1 MDGNLVFRGPPDGTG
16 NLVFGDADG
25 GGGIAPVSVIIDAEL
40 PGLGTAGITLAVA
53 TRVVLDASLP
63 GLDGEVGL
71 VWDANVSR
79 GLRHEVQSHWQ
90 DGTQLHAAATAHWQE
105 TEQLQSAAIVR
116 WQEAAELRQASRQ
129 HWQETERLRAVLQSR
144 YQAAVSL
151 RAATRQH
158 WEETERLRGVLQARY
173 QLGISLRAATRQHWQ
188 ENERLRSAL
197 LEHWQEG
204 MGLHNGVRS
213 FWQEGDGVRIA
224 MRQHWQEAMCPAA
237 GVSPR
242 PKPPVKVPCYD
253 VATAANLLFEEAWAN
268 DGHLVFICYRPGPE
282 IPGAA
287 IVVPSR
293 RTYIMINSIE
303 IRRADD
309 LAGDP
314 LPSEA
319 FAMNLDHQSWTW
331 SFSATFHPS
340 VAGAVTPGPDGEPV
354 ELEVRV
360 NGQPFRL
367 QAERWGKSMRFPEQ
381 LIKVSGR
388 GKACVLDAP
397 HSPEQTFGNTQA
409 RSAHQLM
416 LDVLTINGV
425 GMGWA
430 VDFKLTDWS
439 VPGNQWSHQG
449 TYITALAEIASAAG
463 GYLQPHDTD
472 PTIRVLPL
480 WPKPWWEWD
489 NLTPDISLPDGMGE
503 VEDSDWSDHPLYNR
517 IFLEGGAGG
526 ITADFRREGTNGG
539 ILKPMVVHPLI
550 TGMEVARQ
558 RAIAE
563 LSQSGRMVDKALT
576 MPILPETGVIR
587 PGAVL
592 DFRDE
597 HQVHRIGIVR
607 STAINWTFPV
617 LTQTLKVQCHA

>member
-1 MDGNLVFRGPPDGTG
+1 MDDGKLVFRGPFDGTG
-16 NLVFGDADG
+16 KLVFGLVDEG
-25 GGGIAPVSVIIDAEL
+25 EGIAPVSVQ
-40 PGLGTAGITLAVA
+40 
-53 TRVVLDASLP
+53 LDADLG
-63 GLDGEVGL
+63 GLDGDISVAIVTRAMLDADLGGL
-71 VWDANVSR
+71 DGDIGALWDAGVVRDWRSEQITHWQEADRAGAGQRHHWGESVQLRNGVSTHYQEAVPA
-79 GLRHEVQSHWQ
+79 GHGVTSHWQ
-90 DGTQLHAAATAHWQE
+90 EEKRLRADVRSRFQLAHPIANAQVHRWQE
-105 TEQLQSAAIVR
+105 EVRMHAMVASLYQLAHPIANAQVQRWQEELRLVASSTQR
-116 WQEAAELRQASRQ
+116 WQEAVQRSQ
-129 HWQETERLRAVLQSR
+129 H
-144 YQAAVSL
+144 
-151 RAATRQH
+151 
-158 WEETERLRGVLQARY
+158 LRGVWFEARPIHNHLQ
-173 QLGISLRAATRQHWQ
+173 
-188 ENERLRSAL
+188 
-197 LEHWQEG
+197 
-204 MGLHNGVRS
+204 
-213 FWQEGDGVRIA
+213 
-224 MRQHWQEAMCPAA
+224 QHWQEATWPRA
-237 GVSPR
+237 GIRLP
-242 PKPPVKVPCYD
+242 PKPPIKTPCYD
-253 VATAANLLFEEAWAN
+253 PATLGKLIFEEAWTD
-268 DGHLVFICYRPGPE
+268 DGKLVFVCYRPGPE

-293 RTYIMINSIE
+293 KTYIMINSIE

-331 SFSATFHPS
+331 TFSATFHPS
-340 VAGAVTPGPDGEPV
+340 VADAMTPGPDGEPV

-503 VEDSDWSDHPLYNR
+503 VEDSEWSDQPLYNR

-617 LTQTLKVQCHA
+617 LTQSLKVQCHA